1 MRAAVRVA
9 RRPTAIWWYLTGFP
23 IAMPPLAKEQT
34 LARAGAPGDRRI
46 LDFLD
51 QVRGLLVPG
60 EAIDAW
66 AVQRRL
72 FALKSRRVLVV
83 ATTGRLLVCSRK
95 LLAGYTLLDIRW
107 QDLSSVR
114 IRVGMFAADLTV
126 GFLGGG
132 DLASAERSART
143 ASVRGLR
150 TPQALEVYRL
160 CQAHDQAWREKR
172 RIRELEEMRARAGGV
187 QIGAGSPAGALPQ
200 AGGTEA
206 LTERLA
212 TAREMRDKGLIT
224 DAEYEALK
232 AKIIAAL

>member
-1 MRAAVRVA
+1 
-9 RRPTAIWWYLTGFP
+9 
-23 IAMPPLAKEQT
+23 MPPLAKEQT
-34 LARAGAPGDRRI
+34 LARADAVHADRRI
-46 LDFLD
+46 HAFLE

-60 EAIDAW
+60 ESIEAW

-83 ATTGRLLVCSRK
+83 ATTGRLLLCTRK
-95 LLAGYTLLDIRW
+95 LLAGYALVDIRW

-114 IRVGMFAADLTV
+114 IRVGMFAADLAV

-132 DLASAERSART
+132 DLASAEHSLRT
-143 ASVRGLR
+143 MAVVGLR
-150 TPQALEVYRL
+150 TAQAQQVYRL

-187 QIGAGSPAGALPQ
+187 QIGAGGIVGALPA
-200 AGGTEA
+200 AGGAEA

-212 TAREMRDKGLIT
+212 TAKEMLDKGLIT
-224 DAEYEALK
+224 DAEYETLK
-232 AKIIAAL
+232 ARIIAAL